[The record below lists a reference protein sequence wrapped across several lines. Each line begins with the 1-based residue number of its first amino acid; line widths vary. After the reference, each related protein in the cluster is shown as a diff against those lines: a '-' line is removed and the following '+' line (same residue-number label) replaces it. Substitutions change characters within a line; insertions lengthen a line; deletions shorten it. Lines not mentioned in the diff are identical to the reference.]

1 MGVAQNSLQGL
12 VGTVAAG
19 AIAASG
25 AVKGQKEQKQ
35 AATEELDFAKAELA
49 QAEAASAESKQA
61 LEGGKKTVDE
71 AQKVYDDAMGKRY
84 GGKGNTKAKIQAA
97 QQQALDD
104 LTAAQRA
111 FEVLGKK
118 DTAAKAVEARWRAR
132 VTNARKTLDRFGG
145 RK

>member
-19 AIAASG
+19 AVATGNAI
-25 AVKGQKEQKQ
+25 KGQKEQKQ

-49 QAEAASAESKQA
+49 QAEAASAESQQA

-84 GGKGNTKAKIQAA
+84 GCKGNTKAKIQAA
-97 QQQALDD
+97 QQEALDD
-104 LTAAQRA
+104 LTAAKRA

-132 VTNARKTLDRFGG
+132 LNNARKTLDRFGG